1 MGPERGGA
9 EVIVTSSAGNV
20 ALDAE
25 EVEMLASRADE
36 PIYLST
42 EDMPQPP
49 PKPEEVKAP
58 TVEQV
63 ARRAAE
69 MVLEIQRSSPALAED
84 QRIAKVRVVE
94 KTVFRDAS
102 NRIEKVIERTV
113 EE

>member
-1 MGPERGGA
+1 MIVER
-9 EVIVTSSAGNV
+9 SAKDRELTREELAKV
-20 ALDAE
+20 AALRQD
-25 EVEMLASRADE
+25 DG
-36 PIYLST
+36 PIYLSA

-58 TVEQV
+58 TVEQI

-69 MVLEIQRSSPALAED
+69 MVLEIQKHAPGIAEE
-84 QRIAKVRVVE
+84 RPVAKVRVVE
-94 KTVFRDAS
+94 KTVLRDAS